1 MTGKSDIIKPRSRC
15 LLRDAHYRKTKHGS
29 GSRQQEKL
37 FSQGDLQTAG
47 TVYSAAVVRLIGIDV
62 IAEFLTASPAKPYK
76 LLQFMLR
83 PQRNTGRG
91 YRPKGEET
99 VDCFSTAL
107 SHSLFLPPAPPPPRP
122 RLSPYPPSTLS
133 PPPTPS
139 LFFLG
144 GGGGGG
150 RLNCKNGK
158 EKRKKSG
165 STPGE

>member
-15 LLRDAHYRKTKHGS
+15 LLRDAHYCKTKHGS
-29 GSRQQEKL
+29 GSRQQEEL

-83 PQRNTGRG
+83 PSKTLEEATYQ
-91 YRPKGEET
+91 GEET

-107 SHSLFLPPAPPPPRP
+107 SHSLFLPPAPPPPPRP
-122 RLSPYPPSTLS
+122 RLSPYRPSTLS

-144 GGGGGG
+144 GGGRGAVK
-150 RLNCKNGK
+150 L
-158 EKRKKSG
+158 
-165 STPGE
+165 